1 MKVLVTGGAGY
12 IGSHTAKRLA
22 EHGHVPI
29 TFDNLS
35 TGHRAL
41 VRFGPLV
48 EGDVTDPAA
57 LDAAIAAHRPEA
69 IVHFAALSQVGE
81 SMHRPELYFRNNVG
95 GTVAL
100 VEAALRGGIGTFV
113 FSSTAATYGIP
124 ASVPILETQPVLP
137 INPYGESKLACEM
150 LLRSASAAHGLSC
163 TALRYFNAAGA
174 DPGGLIGEAHD
185 PETHAI
191 PLLLMAAAG
200 KRAGF
205 SIFGDDYGTPDGT
218 CIRDYLHVTDLAEAH
233 VRALT
238 LSGPARFEAIN
249 LGTGAGNSVR
259 ELVAAARAVT
269 GRDFPVELRPRRPG
283 DPPSLVANADKARDL
298 LGWQAE
304 HSALDHIMQTAW
316 DWTNAAANP
325 LHNRV
330 G

>member
-22 EHGHVPI
+22 EHGHTPI

-41 VRFGPLV
+41 ARFGPLV
-48 EGDVTDPAA
+48 VGDVTDPAA
-57 LDAAIAAHRPEA
+57 LDAAISAHRPEA

-81 SMHRPELYFRNNVG
+81 SMQRPELYFRNNVG

-100 VEAALRGGIGTFV
+100 VEAALRGRIGTFV

-124 ASVPILETQPVLP
+124 SHVPILETQAVQP

-205 SIFGDDYGTPDGT
+205 AIFGDDYDTPDGT

-238 LSGPARFEAIN
+238 LSGAARFEAIN
-249 LGTGAGNSVR
+249 LGTGHGQSVR
-259 ELVAAARAVT
+259 ELVDAARAVT
-269 GRDFPVELRPRRPG
+269 GRDFRVEARPRRAG
-283 DPPSLVANADKARDL
+283 DPPSLVADAGKALDL
-298 LGWQAE
+298 LGWKAE
-304 HSALDHIMQTAW
+304 HSSLDHIMRTAW
-316 DWTNAAANP
+316 DWTNAPANP
-325 LHNRV
+325 LHNR